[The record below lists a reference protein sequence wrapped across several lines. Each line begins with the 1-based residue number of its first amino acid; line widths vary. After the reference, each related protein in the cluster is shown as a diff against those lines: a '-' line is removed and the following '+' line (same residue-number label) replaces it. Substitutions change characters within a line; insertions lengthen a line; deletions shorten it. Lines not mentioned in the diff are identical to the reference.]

1 MLFRGARMRKHM
13 MCEAQEV
20 KSERWKLKTERWK
33 VKGEKWKGKSEN
45 EKETNKFKL
54 T

>member
-20 KSERWKLKTERWK
+20 KSE
-33 VKGEKWKGKSEN
+33 N

-54 T
+54 TIIINQN

>member
-20 KSERWKLKTERWK
+20 KNWK
-33 VKGEKWKGKSEN
+33 VKTENWKVKSEN

-54 T
+54 TIIINQN

>member
-20 KSERWKLKTERWK
+20 KAENWK
-33 VKGEKWKGKSEN
+33 VKSEN

-54 T
+54 TIIINQN

>member
-20 KSERWKLKTERWK
+20 KNWKVKTERWK
-33 VKGEKWKGKSEN
+33 VKGEKWKRE
-45 EKETNKFKL
+45 ETNKFKL
-54 T
+54 TIIINQN